1 MSAALLP
8 LAGHPYFRDLT
19 DEQVRRV
26 ALLEAVNFFSLN
38 INGEHELLTG
48 LAARL
53 SGAAPSYIAQYLR
66 RFLQEEEAHT
76 AVFTRFC
83 LQYNGHIVRDRQ
95 IRFPRQFAPGEEEFL
110 FFARILIFE
119 EIAHFYNLQLA
130 CDDSLWLLARD
141 INRYHAEDEAG
152 HIAFGRLYVAEM
164 WDRYGR
170 TCDIEQK
177 RDMAGYLGRYVQTI
191 QRSYVNADVYR
202 DCGLPAQVRDEIL
215 LSAHWRGIADQS
227 SRSVRRWLRSIGLG
241 ER

>member
-1 MSAALLP
+1 MSTALLP
-8 LAGHPYFRDLT
+8 LAGHPCFGDMT

-26 ALLEAVNFFSLN
+26 ALLEAVNFFTLN
-38 INGEHELLTG
+38 IRGEHELMTG

-53 SGAAPSYIAQYLR
+53 HAAAPSCIAQYLQH
-66 RFLQEEEAHT
+66 FLAEEAAHT

-83 LQYNGHIVRDRQ
+83 VQYARGMFRDRQ
-95 IRFPRQFAPGEEEFL
+95 IKFPRQLTPAEADFL
-110 FFARILIFE
+110 FFACVLIFE

-130 CDDSLWLLARD
+130 SDDSLWLLARD

-164 WDRYGR
+164 WNRYGAQLD
-170 TCDIEQK
+170 TEQK
-177 RDMAGYLGRYVQTI
+177 RDIADYLARYVQAV

-202 DCGLPAQVRDEIL
+202 DCGLAAQVRDEIL
-215 LSAHWRGIADQS
+215 LSAHWKGIAEHS
-227 SRSVRRWLRSIGLG
+227 ARSVTRWLRSIGLG